1 MKAVSLQ
8 PPSVMDPTG
17 LSLAEVYA
25 EALLSL
31 AEEDDH
37 AERLDAS
44 LVSLNDL
51 LASIPS
57 ARELLQS
64 PRIRP
69 EQRRDIA
76 ARAFADRLEDPLE
89 AFLVI
94 LAGHGRF
101 ELLPAIRA
109 AYRKMLN
116 RRQGRQEVTLVTAR
130 PLDPEQRDQIAGQLA
145 EALSRRLAVTTRIE
159 PDLLGGMV
167 VQIGDRVFDAS
178 VAGRVEQISR
188 RLNRRRW
195 VEPHRDGPGES

>member
-8 PPSVMDPTG
+8 PPSVMDPVG

-31 AEEDDH
+31 ACDDDH

-44 LVSLNDL
+44 LVSLDDL
-51 LASIPS
+51 LSAIPL

-69 EQRRDIA
+69 AQRRQIA
-76 ARAFADRLEDPLE
+76 ARAFADHLAEPLE
-89 AFLVI
+89 GFLVI

-101 ELLPAIRA
+101 ELLGAIRT
-109 AYRKMLN
+109 AYRTMLN

-130 PLDPEQRDQIAGQLA
+130 PLDPEHRDRIVRQLA
-145 EALSRRLAVTTRIE
+145 EALSSRLAVTSRIE
-159 PDLLGGMV
+159 PDLLGGIV
-167 VQIGDRVFDAS
+167 VQVGDRVFDAS
-178 VAGRVEQISR
+178 VAGRVEQISQ
-188 RLNRRRW
+188 RLDRRRW
-195 VEPHRDGPGES
+195 IDPHQDAPGEA